1 MLVGDVMSKST
12 AALQPTTTVV
22 DAAKLM
28 ATCKIGILPVVDGRE
43 IVGVVTDRDIA
54 VRAVAQALDP
64 HSPVAQIMS
73 REVSA
78 CEESLSVG
86 AVLDQMEREQRRR
99 LPVIS
104 AVGKIVGL
112 VSLADAARAYDDKIK
127 VMRVFNKVFAPG
139 GRQTG

>member
-1 MLVGDVMSKST
+1 MIVADVMSKST
-12 AALQPTTTVV
+12 AVLEPTTTIV

-28 ATCKIGILPVVDGRE
+28 ATCKMGILPVVDGSG

-54 VRAVAQALDP
+54 VRAVAQELDP
-64 HSPVAQIMS
+64 HFPVSQIMS
-73 REVSA
+73 RDVSA

-99 LPVIS
+99 LPVTT
-104 AVGKIVGL
+104 AAGKIVGM
-112 VSLADAARAYDDKIK
+112 VSLADAARAYDDRIK